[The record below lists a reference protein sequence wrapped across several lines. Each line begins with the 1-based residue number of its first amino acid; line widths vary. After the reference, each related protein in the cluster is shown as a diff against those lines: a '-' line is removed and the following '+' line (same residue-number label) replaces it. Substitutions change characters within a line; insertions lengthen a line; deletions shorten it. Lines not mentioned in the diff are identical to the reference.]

1 MLAVARLDG
10 SSRKCVA
17 RGMDKQLQDIQRQM
31 KQQTRGRMWR
41 PSKEL
46 RTTILAWVA
55 GAQAGG
61 HTWREIS
68 AAVGVDKLRI
78 KAWQRAAAQRSGQST
93 ALPMG
98 VVPVRIAPTVPRPTL
113 LTAVVIRGLTVEDVA
128 ALVATL

>member
-1 MLAVARLDG
+1 
-10 SSRKCVA
+10 
-17 RGMDKQLQDIQRQM
+17 MDKQLQNIQRQM

-46 RTTILAWVA
+46 RTAILAWVA

-61 HTWREIS
+61 HTWSEIS

-78 KAWQRAAAQRSGQST
+78 KAWQHAAAQRSGQST

-98 VVPVRIAPTVPRPTL
+98 VVPVRIAPTAKPAAVF
-113 LTAVVIRGLTVEDVA
+113 TAVVVRGLTVEDVA